1 MLLRLH
7 VLLQSSRHAV
17 FQLRQI
23 PLCVQCLII
32 HLRLPQLLCDLLR
45 PAKRVLFLLHGLQPF
60 SQHGIERGF
69 AARERF
75 ELLDRQSQRAQEF
88 DAQQRVSVG
97 LRIIPVSIF
106 RPPRR
111 DQPLGFV
118 VPDVRPRQAGQRLD
132 LTNGH
137 MHPSCRHCSV
147 SSGFTVKS
155 FFQNNRILISCKRE
169 SGLAGRT

>member
-97 LRIIPVSIF
+97 LRVIPVSVF
-106 RPPRR
+106 RPSGC
-111 DQPLGFV
+111 DQSLGFV
-118 VPDVRPRQAGQRLD
+118 VPDICPR
-132 LTNGH
+132 
-137 MHPSCRHCSV
+137 
-147 SSGFTVKS
+147 
-155 FFQNNRILISCKRE
+155 
-169 SGLAGRT
+169 